1 MRRVLG
7 AASGGLLLTALAALF
22 LNYLQHAQTA
32 RGVRG
37 GFGFLE
43 QAAGFR
49 MAEGLFAVAPEQ
61 SYALAIVA
69 GLVNTL
75 TVAAIALPGATLLGG
90 LLGLMRLS
98 RHPLLARASAL
109 LIEPL
114 RNTPVLLQL
123 FVWYGLLLNLPDV
136 RAAWAPLPYVLLS
149 NRGLALPALHGA
161 WPYVVALLGVG
172 GATWALWRGPIS
184 HWPVWRGSIWRGP
197 VKPGSDGCRPVWRRP
212 IWRWLVLAAF
222 VVAAAAWLWADAP
235 ALTLDLPRRQG
246 FGLRGGAQISI
257 EFAALTLGLAVFHAA
272 YVADI
277 VRGAVRAVP
286 LGLVEAGQAL
296 ALTPVRL
303 WRQVIL
309 PNAARA
315 GLPPYA
321 NQCLAVIKNSTLAI
335 AIGYQDLMAV
345 INTAITQTGLALE
358 GMTLATGVYLA
369 LALALGTGLA
379 AWNRRL
385 SRQDA
390 GSLHGPRWGARQ
402 PPPRLTAGALWGTP
416 MRLLVTTLTLAPLAW
431 LTWRLSAWAIVDA
444 VWRDPVVCAAD
455 AAGACW
461 AAVRVNLPLLI
472 YGTMPPE
479 DRPAATVAILALAAG
494 VWSGALAGGRP
505 RPRPRSRPAPLRLR
519 RYSVVL
525 AAIVALSALA
535 GWPWGHAL
543 PVLRWNGLLATTLLA
558 IAALLLALPLS
569 MLLALARRAR
579 RAILS
584 WPATFVIEAA
594 RGVPMPAQLLFAS
607 FVLPLLFDGGIAK
620 FWMALAALTLHTA
633 CLLAEVWRG
642 ALQAVPAGQL
652 HAARA
657 LGMRTPTAYWHVIWP
672 QARRI
677 ATPAALGVF
686 VGAVKDTSLV
696 GIIGVFDLLGA
707 AKAVIADT
715 VWRPYYVELYAA
727 VALFYFTVCALLSR
741 AARRAEAGA
750 V

>member
-1 MRRVLG
+1 MI
-7 AASGGLLLTALAALF
+7 LTALAALL
-22 LNYLQHAQTA
+22 LNYLQHAQAA

-49 MAEGLFAVAPEQ
+49 IAEGLFVVAPEQ
-61 SYALAIVA
+61 SYSMAIVA

-75 TVAAIALPGATLLGG
+75 TVAALAQPCATVLGA
-90 LLGLMRLS
+90 LLGLLRLS
-98 RHPLLARASAL
+98 RHPLLARVSAL
-109 LIEPL
+109 LTEPL

-136 RAAWAPLPYVLLS
+136 RQAWTPLPHVFLS
-149 NRGLALPALHGA
+149 NRGLALPALHA
-161 WPYVVALLGVG
+161 VWPL
-172 GATWALWRGPIS
+172 S
-184 HWPVWRGSIWRGP
+184 
-197 VKPGSDGCRPVWRRP
+197 
-212 IWRWLVLAAF
+212 
-222 VVAAAAWLWADAP
+222 
-235 ALTLDLPRRQG
+235 LDLPQRQG
-246 FGLRGGAQISI
+246 FGIHGGWQISI

-303 WRQVIL
+303 WQRVIL

-321 NQCLAVIKNSTLAI
+321 NQCLAVIKNSTLAV
-335 AIGYQDLMAV
+335 AIGFQDLMAV

-358 GMTLATGVYLA
+358 GMTLATGIYLA
-369 LALALGTGLA
+369 LAMLLGTGLA
-379 AWNRRL
+379 AWNHRL

-390 GSLHGPRWGARQ
+390 GSLQGPRWGARQ
-402 PPPRLTAGALWGTP
+402 PVPRLTANALWGTP
-416 MRLLVTTLTLAPLAW
+416 ARLLVTVLALAPLAW
-431 LTWRLSAWAIVDA
+431 LAWLSSAWALVDA
-444 VWRDPVVCAAD
+444 VWREPAACAAD
-455 AAGACW
+455 GAGACW
-461 AAVRVNLPLLI
+461 AAVRANFPLLV

-479 DRPAATVAILALAAG
+479 DRPAATVAIFALAVG
-494 VWSGALAGGRP
+494 VWGGALASRWPGRV
-505 RPRPRSRPAPLRLR
+505 RVCTVGLA
-519 RYSVVL
+519 VV
-525 AAIVALSALA
+525 VTLSALA
-535 GWPWGHAL
+535 GWPWGHAV

-558 IAALLLALPLS
+558 IAALLFALPLA
-569 MLLALARRAR
+569 MFLALARRAR

-584 WPATFVIEAA
+584 WPATFLIEAA

-633 CLLAEVWRG
+633 CLLAEVLRG
-642 ALQAVPAGQL
+642 ALQAVPAGQVN
-652 HAARA
+652 AARA
-657 LGMRTPTAYWHVIWP
+657 LGMSTPAAWWHVIWP

-707 AKAVIADT
+707 AKTVIADT

-727 VALFYFTVCALLSR
+727 VALFYFVVCVLLSR

-750 V
+750 A

>member
-1 MRRVLG
+1 MRRLLG
-7 AASGGLLLTALAALF
+7 AAGGGLLLAALAAF
-22 LNYLQHAQTA
+22 LLAYLQHAQTA

-61 SYALAIVA
+61 SYGLALVA

-75 TVAAIALPGATLLGG
+75 TVAAIALPCATLLGG
-90 LLGLMRLS
+90 VLGLMRLS
-98 RHPLLARASAL
+98 RHPLLARAGAL
-109 LIEPL
+109 AVEPL

-136 RAAWAPLPYVLLS
+136 RHAWTPLPGVLLS
-149 NRGLALPALHGA
+149 NRGLALPAPHGA
-161 WPYVVALLGVG
+161 WPYAAALAAWASAAWTLRRGSAGAGKPRTGKPGGAPARAAGARRWSILAALALALL
-172 GATWALWRGPIS
+172 
-184 HWPVWRGSIWRGP
+184 
-197 VKPGSDGCRPVWRRP
+197 
-212 IWRWLVLAAF
+212 
-222 VVAAAAWLWADAP
+222 AWLWLEAP
-235 ALTLDLPRRQG
+235 AATLDLPRRQG
-246 FGLRGGAQISI
+246 FGLRGGWQISV
-257 EFAALTLGLAVFHAA
+257 EFAALILGLAVFHAA
-272 YVADI
+272 YIADI
-277 VRGAVRAVP
+277 MRGAVRAVP

-296 ALTPVRL
+296 ALTPGRL
-303 WRQVIL
+303 WRRVIL

-358 GMTLATGVYLA
+358 GMTLATGIYLA
-369 LALALGTGLA
+369 LAMSLGAGLA

-390 GSLHGPRWGARQ
+390 GSFHGPRWGARL
-402 PPPRLTAGALWGTP
+402 PSSRLAAAALWGTP
-416 MRLLVTTLTLAPLAW
+416 ARVVVTLLTSGLLGWLA
-431 LTWRLSAWAIVDA
+431 WRLSSWGLLDAI
-444 VWRDPVVCAAD
+444 WRDPTACAAD
-455 AAGACW
+455 GAGACW
-461 AAVRVNLPLLI
+461 AAVRLNFPLLV
-472 YGTMPPE
+472 YGTMPAA
-479 DRPAATVAILALAAG
+479 DRPAATVAIVALAAG
-494 VWSGALAGGRP
+494 VWSGALAGGWPWR
-505 RPRPRSRPAPLRLR
+505 ARL
-519 RYSVVL
+519 YAAGL
-525 AAIVALSALA
+525 AGVVALSALA

-543 PVLRWNGLLATTLLA
+543 PVPRWNGLLATLLLA
-558 IAALLLALPLS
+558 VAALLLALPLA

-579 RAILS
+579 RALLA
-584 WPATFVIEAA
+584 WPAALVIEAA
-594 RGVPMPAQLLFAS
+594 RGVPLPAQLLFAS

-620 FWMALAALTLHTA
+620 FWMALAALALHTA
-633 CLLAEVWRG
+633 CLLAEVLRG

-652 HAARA
+652 SAARA
-657 LGMRTPTAYWHVIWP
+657 LGMTTASAYWHVVWP

-677 ATPAALGVF
+677 GTPAALGVF

-707 AKAVIADT
+707 AKAVVADT
-715 VWRPYYVELYAA
+715 VWRPYHVELYAS
-727 VALFYFTVCALLSR
+727 VALFYFCVCALLSR

-750 V
+750 A